1 MEMKQY
7 QHYGIMTLSM
17 VLAGFMSTMNTWSPN
32 WGDVYFSLNDVYMVG
47 IMTGFMFF
55 FMGLF
60 TRKWKEA
67 LVGGIVGSLFL
78 MAVRF
83 QWFIGQRQYL
93 RQMIPHHGMAVF
105 LSQKLSQKPNT
116 IQPYLDT
123 IIRNQSDEIRY
134 MKYVLGGSLSTTS
147 EQEGTM
153 QTRAMQNTEQEEHR
167 PASTPTRTPM
177 WWQRPR

>member
-1 MEMKQY
+1 MKQY

-32 WGDVYFSLNDVYMVG
+32 WEDVYFSLNDVYMVG

-78 MAVRF
+78 MAARF

-134 MKYVLGGSLSTTS
+134 MKCVLGGRGNCVLATA

-153 QTRAMQNTEQEEHR
+153 QTRAMQNTEEEEHR

-177 WWQRPR
+177 C